1 MPTIASL
8 PAPGDSCLPPPESP
22 GAAERVRTLRRWAM
36 LLCMAASLVHPARL
50 PAAEGYTLV
59 LKDGRR
65 VDITAYE
72 TAGDWV
78 YYYRYDARIGIPRDK
93 IEAIV
98 EHPSSPEPASLEDEI
113 LGRIAD
119 AHKRRFRLDDFK
131 REDYV
136 ATEIA
141 PLMSPEEQQAYVR
154 KLLQL
159 KKMEIF
165 EIDDQRQAAEK
176 QGDVVELAQLEEKLI
191 RALADWIQ
199 GRKTLARM
207 IRGPTAV
214 DPPIPPEDGKASA
227 ADAAASGAEAST
239 ATETA
244 TAGLEKL
251 RYRRET
257 LRLLVKKHYQV
268 DPHKGGFHTR
278 RQAEEELRIVELQI
292 RYFDRLTATPSAG
305 STAAQRLT
313 DAPAAST
320 D

>member
-98 EHPSSPEPASLEDEI
+98 EHSSNPEPVSLDDEI

-119 AHKRRFRLDDFK
+119 AHKRRFRLEDF
-131 REDYV
+131 RQEGYV

-141 PLMSPEEQQAYVR
+141 PLMSLEEQQAYVR

-176 QGDVVELAQLEEKLI
+176 QGDVVELAHLELKLI
-191 RALADWIQ
+191 RALTDWIQ
-199 GRKTLARM
+199 GRETLARM
-207 IRGPTAV
+207 LRGQTAAAH
-214 DPPIPPEDGKASA
+214 PIPPEDGEASA
-227 ADAAASGAEAST
+227 ADVAASDADASA
-239 ATETA
+239 ATETGP
-244 TAGLEKL
+244 AGLEKL

-268 DPHKGGFHTR
+268 DPHKGGFLTR

-292 RYFDRLTATPSAG
+292 RYFDRLPAAPSAG
-305 STAAQRLT
+305 STAVQRLS
-313 DAPAAST
+313 DAPATST